1 MIMSKLRENVIRLL
15 CLTYI
20 LTCETAFAQQSNYS
34 NLVKPNEEQ
43 FTEAQINSLRER
55 FIQAGYRNRLCQLVG
70 NDYMYWNIPMS
81 KDISAN
87 QLSERLKIPTDTLY
101 ILTKSAVKSLFG
113 ENIGDIK
120 KYDNIYSTLFNNPSF
135 TINELE
141 EKKMFISNFYVYNL
155 YIAYDP
161 NIILKTKKEIEA
173 DKEKQFYEALNFSD
187 NLKTYSGKFNLGAL
201 HGSYANPTS
210 WRNGTA
216 IYQYKDAS
224 DGSRIFEGKFSFNQD
239 DKYKAYGFF
248 KDNRQ
253 IGKWTWEHGNNI
265 ITIIN
270 FDNVGKSI
278 EGEFVVHNP
287 SKTSVFVK
295 GEFKNGYITHLTYVQ
310 DNVEV
315 NGRFDKDK
323 PVGRWYFKNE
333 KHFYSV
339 FSDYSNDGNL
349 IENWHYIEYDNSTGD
364 KRKVRLYNMER
375 YSPET
380 LKDFTMG
387 LIGRYIMRSTLK

>member
-173 DKEKQFYEALNFSD
+173 DKEKQFYEALRSC
-187 NLKTYSGKFNLGAL
+187 
-201 HGSYANPTS
+201 
-210 WRNGTA
+210 
-216 IYQYKDAS
+216 
-224 DGSRIFEGKFSFNQD
+224 
-239 DKYKAYGFF
+239 
-248 KDNRQ
+248 
-253 IGKWTWEHGNNI
+253 
-265 ITIIN
+265 
-270 FDNVGKSI
+270 FDFI
-278 EGEFVVHNP
+278 
-287 SKTSVFVK
+287 
-295 GEFKNGYITHLTYVQ
+295 
-310 DNVEV
+310 
-315 NGRFDKDK
+315 R
-323 PVGRWYFKNE
+323 
-333 KHFYSV
+333 
-339 FSDYSNDGNL
+339 
-349 IENWHYIEYDNSTGD
+349 
-364 KRKVRLYNMER
+364 
-375 YSPET
+375 
-380 LKDFTMG
+380 
-387 LIGRYIMRSTLK
+387 